1 MTDKTFCRFGP
12 FFAFLTPPPHN
23 NPKNQ
28 NFENIKQT
36 SKDIMI
42 LHMSTK
48 NDNPMMYGYG
58 MVPEIVSAIDRIFCH
73 FGPFFAL
80 IPP

>member
-48 NDNPMMYGYG
+48 NDNPMMYRYG
-58 MVPEIVSAIDRIFCH
+58 SSDIQCDRIFCH